1 MTIEQ
6 VRNDLKELRYYYIY
20 KTKFDNFFKM
30 IGNHIICE
38 KSKFYS
44 NIILSAPLRIVDYY
58 YESVVQGKTQETIAM
73 ESNYSVQNTCLICKQ
88 MTDYLMN
95 NINQ

>member
-6 VRNDLKELRYYYIY
+6 VRNDLKELRYYYIH

-38 KSKFYS
+38 KSKF
-44 NIILSAPLRIVDYY
+44 
-58 YESVVQGKTQETIAM
+58 
-73 ESNYSVQNTCLICKQ
+73 
-88 MTDYLMN
+88 
-95 NINQ
+95 